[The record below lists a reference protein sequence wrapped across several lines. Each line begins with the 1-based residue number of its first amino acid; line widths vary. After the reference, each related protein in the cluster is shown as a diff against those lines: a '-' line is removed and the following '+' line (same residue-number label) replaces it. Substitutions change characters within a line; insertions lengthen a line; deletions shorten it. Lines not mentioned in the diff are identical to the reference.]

1 MPGRGR
7 GSSKELAEHLWVAFT
22 ASEQPL
28 LTLFMDVLAPAHGG
42 PWPPLLLFHGWHE
55 DLTAQR
61 DRARAL
67 ARRGFCVLNLNLRG
81 RAATV
86 GLPDANGWEVR
97 DAADAVQVARR
108 DFPQLC
114 AEHLPPR
121 AFGAAGGGGNV
132 YALVGKCPD
141 LLSAAVVWGGVS
153 DYAQWFEW
161 NEAGQ
166 YRDEMQRWIASS
178 PRDFPE
184 AYMARA
190 GIAVAP
196 NRLCPL
202 LVMHGRDDD
211 CVPVDQA
218 KAYVAAQKSRKVPPL
233 FQYIELRSVGHQIPD
248 DPHLVKSAD
257 FLLRHD
263 RPVYVEPRGRYV
275 VAGFLFALQNLRYA
289 STCCRANAAIFSLL
303 FGIGI
308 VFRAAAWQS
317 EGRWI
322 ALAVAVLLLL
332 VWVFIMLFLDRAVE
346 RWQHRRA
353 SASLPEVG
361 RFQFTLTGLLT
372 AVLAIS
378 T

>member
-1 MPGRGR
+1 MPKRGR
-7 GSSKELAEHLWVAFT
+7 GSTKELAEHLWVAFT
-22 ASEQPL
+22 GSEQPL
-28 LTLFMDVLAPAHGG
+28 LTLFMDVFAPAHGG

-61 DRARAL
+61 ERGRAL

-86 GLPDANGWEVR
+86 GLPDVNGWEVR

-114 AEHLPPR
+114 AEHLSPR
-121 AFGAAGGGGNV
+121 AFGASGGGGNV

-141 LLSAAVVWGGVS
+141 LLSAAVVWCGIS
-153 DYAQWFEW
+153 DYARWFEW

-166 YRDEMQRWIASS
+166 YRDEMQRWIAGR

-190 GIAVAP
+190 GIAVAS

-202 LVMHGRDDD
+202 LVVHGRDDD
-211 CVPVDQA
+211 SIPVDQA

-233 FQYIELRSVGHQIPD
+233 FQYVELPSVGHQIPD
-248 DPHLVKSAD
+248 DPHLAKSAD

-275 VAGFLFALQNLRYA
+275 VAGFLKTHYFEVRWDHVGLMGHVDLDLR
-289 STCCRANAAIFSLL
+289 R
-303 FGIGI
+303 
-308 VFRAAAWQS
+308 R
-317 EGRWI
+317 R
-322 ALAVAVLLLL
+322 
-332 VWVFIMLFLDRAVE
+332 LFL
-346 RWQHRRA
+346 HCPSG
-353 SASLPEVG
+353 SAAQVRLAGQIKSP
-361 RFQFTLTGLLT
+361 TLVAPAPKECKLLSVRQEAGWT
-372 AVLAIS
+372 VLDVQTHGQACRLQWKN
-378 T
+378 